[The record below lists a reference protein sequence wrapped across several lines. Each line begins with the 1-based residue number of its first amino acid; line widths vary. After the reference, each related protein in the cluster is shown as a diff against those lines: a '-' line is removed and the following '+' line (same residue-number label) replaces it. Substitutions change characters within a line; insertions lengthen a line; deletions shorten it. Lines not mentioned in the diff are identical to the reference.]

1 MMCNLSVK
9 AFRAVG
15 LLIQLATACC
25 LSVPAQN
32 TPPVTFDNLQSVR
45 YPDWGLNV
53 SPNGEAFV
61 YGFDEV
67 LWIYDIGKGSRSQI
81 GKGTIPRWSPDGTR
95 VAFYSKQGD
104 RQQLWLY
111 DVLSGTS
118 IQLTNI
124 EGGIAPDPETRLLGW
139 VGDSFRYGWSPDGKR
154 IVFTSRVQSK
164 GRGET
169 SIAATDIAGG
179 PGSSKKTEPLVL
191 TTTTPQYWT
200 FSGLFHHSDNWV
212 DASKNEDEELRLPA
226 RTNQLFILNVST
238 KKVRQLT
245 DDNASCFTPDWSPD
259 GSKIVCTSTEG
270 RSMVG
275 YGPDA
280 SNLYL
285 IDVDTRRK
293 AVLTVGPGL
302 KRLPTW
308 SPDGKRI
315 AYLGGVQFGSSHLFT
330 VPSTGG
336 HPLRIAPQLNRNI
349 FSAFAW
355 GPDGKFLVT
364 SFQDGVS
371 LVVARIAI
379 STGKVQRLSPSDVT
393 CLPFGVSPSGTVV
406 WSQDDN
412 SSIGVF
418 YAADSAGSRVRVLFN
433 LNPQIREWSLGK
445 QEVMRW
451 KNRRGDEIEGILI
464 KPVGYQKGK
473 AYPLIVDPYPGQ
485 LNALMVDPMGGNHVF
500 AADGYVVFF
509 PNERTPHAWMN
520 PVKDEAY
527 DEASRGPGG
536 VAVMMDD
543 LMSGID
549 VLVTQGLVDR
559 KRMCLYG
566 FSNGAGAV
574 NLILMNTNQFRCAVS
589 TSGVAPDWAF
599 SFFMDGDS
607 TFPRM
612 IGNKTPWESPA
623 SYNKLSIVYHLD
635 KVTTPLLLA
644 VGDDEET
651 GVIQQI
657 AIYNGL
663 RYLGRDVTLLR
674 YPGQGHGFTGESLRD
689 YWTRVNSFFDVY
701 LKPAKEANTSALV
714 NH

>member
-1 MMCNLSVK
+1 L
-9 AFRAVG
+9 
-15 LLIQLATACC
+15 
-25 LSVPAQN
+25 
-32 TPPVTFDNLQSVR
+32 TFDDLQSVR
-45 YPDWGLNV
+45 YPDWGVDV
-53 SPNGEAFV
+53 SPNGEAFA
-61 YGFDEV
+61 YGVGEV
-67 LWIYDIGKGSRSQI
+67 LWIFDIEKGSRKQI

-95 VAFYSKQGD
+95 VAFYSKEEG

-111 DVLSGTS
+111 DVPAGAS
-118 IQLTNI
+118 IKLTNI
-124 EGGIAPDPETRLLGW
+124 EGGISPDPQSRLLGW
-139 VGDSFRYGWSPDGKR
+139 IGDPFRYGWSTDGKR
-154 IVFTSRVQSK
+154 IVFTSRVLSK
-164 GRGET
+164 RRKEPSALLSDT
-169 SIAATDIAGG
+169 VRG
-179 PGSSKKTEPLVL
+179 PGASGKNKPLVL

-200 FSGLFHHSDNWV
+200 FSGLFRHSGNPV
-212 DASKNEDEELRLPA
+212 YETENEDEELRLPA
-226 RTNQLFILNVST
+226 RTNQLFTLDVST

-245 DDNASCFTPDWSPD
+245 EDDAGCFTPDWSPD

-285 IDVDTRRK
+285 IDVETNGK
-293 AVLTVGPGL
+293 IALTAGPGL

-315 AYLGGVQFGSSHLFT
+315 AYLGGVQFGSSHLFML
-330 VPSTGG
+330 PSTGG
-336 HPLRIAPQLNRNI
+336 DPVRIAPQLNRSI

-355 GPDGKFLVT
+355 EPDGQFLVT

-371 LVVARIAI
+371 LSIVRISI
-379 STGKVQRLSPSDVT
+379 STGRVQRLSQSDVT
-393 CLPFGVSPSGTVV
+393 CLPFGGSRSGTVV
-406 WSQDDN
+406 WSQGD
-412 SSIGVF
+412 SSSVGVF
-418 YAADSAGSRVRVLFN
+418 YAADSAGSRVRLLFE

-445 QEVMRW
+445 QEVLRW
-451 KNRRGDEIEGILI
+451 KNKRGDEIEGILI
-464 KPVGYQKGK
+464 KPVGYQKGRE
-473 AYPLIVDPYPGQ
+473 YPLIVDPYPGQ
-485 LNALMVDPMGGNHVF
+485 LNALAVDPMGGNHAF
-500 AADGYVVFF
+500 AANGYMVFY
-509 PNERTPHAWMN
+509 PNERTPHTWMN

-527 DEASRGPGG
+527 DEASRGPDG

-549 VLVTQGLVDR
+549 NLVTQGLVDR
-559 KRMCLYG
+559 KRMCLFG
-566 FSNGAGAV
+566 FSNGGGAV

-589 TSGVAPDWAF
+589 ASGVGPDWAL

-612 IGNKTPWESPA
+612 IGNKTPWESPE
-623 SYNKLSIVYHLD
+623 SYNKLSVVYHLD

-651 GVIQQI
+651 EVIQQI

-689 YWTRVNSFFDVY
+689 YWTRVNSFFDMY
-701 LKPAKEANTSALV
+701 LKREKEASNSAPAE
-714 NH
+714 H